1 MVFNK
6 KKNILNAKGF
16 TLLEVLIAIT
26 VLSFI
31 MLGIVSITDS
41 SDQKAKRVIAED
53 VDLLQVE
60 TAMSRLEWDIN
71 HAYSPLY
78 FSHEM
83 KPTGMTPTEGEV
95 YNSIID
101 RYQTNE
107 RFAFPS
113 FDAYPVPNNTYER
126 KESFTF
132 FTKANRRKYKN
143 SKQSHFAWIRYE
155 IANERDLDESQRLTD
170 DEIAPQRKEAKEG
183 NKILV
188 RKVLADNVF
197 DSDNFEW
204 DRVKS
209 QVLLRN
215 VEKAVFEFWNP
226 ANRKWTENLSTIQ
239 NGQHLIRAIKFTL
252 EWIDYT
258 GVKRT
263 FIRIF
268 RPLYPDFQ
276 PENLYQFLYPQNGTN
291 GANGANGNN
300 GNNGSNGNNGDNG
313 NGGSQ

>member
-1 MVFNK
+1 MDS
-6 KKNILNAKGF
+6 KKNNLLLSQLGF

-53 VDLLQVE
+53 IDLLQVE
-60 TAMSRLEWDIN
+60 TAMSRLEWDIS
-71 HAYSPLY
+71 HSYSPLY

-83 KPTGMTPTEGEV
+83 RPVNGLTPSEGEV
-95 YNSIID
+95 YNSLID
-101 RYQTNE
+101 RYSTNE

-113 FDAYPVPNNTYER
+113 FDAYPVPNNVHES

-132 FTKANRRKYKN
+132 FTNANRRKFKN

-155 IANERDLDESQRLTD
+155 IVSERSLDESHRLTEE
-170 DEIAPQRKEAKEG
+170 EIPPQRKEAQG
-183 NKILV
+183 GDKILV

-197 DSDNFEW
+197 DREPFEW

-209 QVLLRN
+209 QILLRN
-215 VEKAVFEFWNP
+215 VEKLVFEFWNP

-239 NGQHLIRAIKFTL
+239 NGQHIIRGMKLTL

-268 RPLYPDFQ
+268 RPLYPNFQ
-276 PENLYQFLYPQNGTN
+276 PEDLYQFLYPQNRTN
-291 GANGANGNN
+291 GANGATGANGTN
-300 GNNGSNGNNGDNG
+300 GA
-313 NGGSQ
+313 SQ